1 MLVVGP
7 PDGNRMGYG
16 CTPTGCRTDGD
27 AQSTD
32 CAWHEPVK
40 LASVRDLQRRIA
52 ARHGWIYWDW
62 FAAMGGACSIDRM
75 AAAQPPLAAQDHMH
89 LSKPGYE
96 AMADLLYGD
105 LMRAYEKWKAQP
117 RTG

>member
-1 MLVVGP
+1 MV
-7 PDGNRMGYG
+7 
-16 CTPTGCRTDGD
+16 
-27 AQSTD
+27 
-32 CAWHEPVK
+32 
-40 LASVRDLQRRIA
+40 
-52 ARHGWIYWDW
+52 WIYWDW